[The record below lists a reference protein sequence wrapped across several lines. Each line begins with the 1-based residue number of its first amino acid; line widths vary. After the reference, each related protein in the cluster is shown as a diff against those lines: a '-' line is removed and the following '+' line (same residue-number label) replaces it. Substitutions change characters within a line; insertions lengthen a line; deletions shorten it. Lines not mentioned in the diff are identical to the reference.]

1 MENMP
6 DIVATAEKIVFA
18 EHLRAIAEQDVAE
31 LAETRKAQRRKRG
44 QKVIDMLAVWGRSV
58 LYMSPNG
65 CTPAQVYQWM
75 ASESST
81 DPDDF
86 RSGSVH

>member
-31 LAETRKAQRRKRG
+31 LAETRKAQRATPQARPKGYRYACRMG
-44 QKVIDMLAVWGRSV
+44 KIRPLHESKWLYACSSVPMDGLGVINRS
-58 LYMSPNG
+58 
-65 CTPAQVYQWM
+65 
-75 ASESST
+75 
-81 DPDDF
+81 
-86 RSGSVH
+86 